1 MEDACGKPVENVD
14 KFRKMSKI
22 KGWRAVRLWIS
33 LWTVW
38 MKRSVAHRLKMQE
51 AAFFTV
57 PLCSPKAHAR
67 LSMPGKKRETMQR
80 AFVLRD
86 GGGA

>member
-1 MEDACGKPVENVD
+1 MEKQKNEREKKMKNFQSYKGKYIVEKPVENVD

-51 AAFFTV
+51 AAFFPEPV
-57 PLCSPKAHAR
+57 CSR
-67 LSMPGKKRETMQR
+67 KRHTR
-80 AFVLRD
+80 
-86 GGGA
+86 

>member
-14 KFRKMSKI
+14 KFGEMSKI

-38 MKRSVAHRLKMQE
+38 MTRSIAHRLKMQE
-51 AAFFTV
+51 AAFFPGPV
-57 PLCSPKAHAR
+57 CSPKAYAR
-67 LSMPGKKRETMQR
+67 LSMPGEAGAAVQR
-80 AFVLRD
+80 GVVLRD
-86 GGGA
+86 GKAA

>member
-51 AAFFTV
+51 AAFFPEPV
-57 PLCSPKAHAR
+57 CSR
-67 LSMPGKKRETMQR
+67 KRHTR
-80 AFVLRD
+80 
-86 GGGA
+86 

>member
-1 MEDACGKPVENVD
+1 MEDDCGKPVENVD
-14 KFRKMSKI
+14 KFRKMAKI
-22 KGWRAVRLWIS
+22 KGWRTIGLWIS

-38 MKRSVAHRLKMQE
+38 MKPPFAYRPEMQE